1 MNGNAKTG
9 DKDVKKEQQAAFVF
23 DPKTKAIAG
32 QLEIGIEFDGQ
43 LHRDFTLRLSTVGDE
58 IDTSED
64 ISIPDSGFRVALLVR
79 CLTALGTI
87 PAENI
92 TYKLLHDELTSGD
105 FVIMNRATE
114 ELKKKRKEMSASA
127 TTSAA
132 PASGSDNTAGAKTA
146 SAPLV
151 L

>member
-1 MNGNAKTG
+1 MNGNAKTD
-9 DKDVKKEQQAAFVF
+9 DKDAKKEQQTAFVF
-23 DPKTKAIAG
+23 DPKTKTITG
-32 QLEIGIEFDGQ
+32 QLDIGVELDGQ
-43 LHRDFTLRLSTVGDE
+43 LHRDFTLRLPTVGDE

-64 ISIPDSGFRVALLVR
+64 ISIPDSGFRVALLAR

-87 PAENI
+87 PTESI
-92 TYKLLHDELTSGD
+92 TYKLLHDELSSSD
-105 FVIMNRATE
+105 FAILVKATDA
-114 ELKKKRKEMSASA
+114 LKKKRKEMSASA

-132 PASGSDNTAGAKTA
+132 PASVSDSTAGAKSA